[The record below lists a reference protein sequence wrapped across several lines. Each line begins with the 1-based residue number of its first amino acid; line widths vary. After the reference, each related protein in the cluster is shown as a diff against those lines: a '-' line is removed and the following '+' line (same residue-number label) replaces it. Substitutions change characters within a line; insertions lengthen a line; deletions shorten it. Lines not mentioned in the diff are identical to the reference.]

1 MKAIVKAMIA
11 NLHAEPNVL
20 AELVDEVL
28 YGMVV
33 QILDEPN
40 SDWVLVRT
48 AYRYEG
54 YCQKMHLLIDES
66 ILSLYGS

>member
-33 QILDEPN
+33 QILDDPN
-40 SDWVLVRT
+40 RDWVLVRT
-48 AYRYEG
+48 A
-54 YCQKMHLLIDES
+54 
-66 ILSLYGS
+66 